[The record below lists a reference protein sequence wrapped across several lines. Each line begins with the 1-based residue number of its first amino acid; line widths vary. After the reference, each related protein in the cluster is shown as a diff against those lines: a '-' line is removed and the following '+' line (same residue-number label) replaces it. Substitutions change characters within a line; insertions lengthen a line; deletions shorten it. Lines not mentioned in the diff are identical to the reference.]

1 MNRAVTILSIALIYC
16 GTVFGAGF
24 ASGQEIFR
32 FFSAYGIGGIAVSVF
47 VGFLFSFFG
56 WFICLRAKQF
66 SLTDGSSYFRFLFSP
81 KPAAVLS
88 ALCSAFLVVTFC
100 IMIAGCGT
108 LAQEQLSVRPIV
120 GAAVSLLVC
129 YFIVRRKVQGLA
141 GLNAVITPFLFFGVI
156 VFCILIFGHA
166 ENVGI
171 AVQNQNSAF
180 LSGKAILSG
189 VLYLSY
195 NMVSAAAVLAPAANM
210 AKTNKDAALGGLLG
224 GILIAVPLVLMTVC
238 LVLFEDVNTY
248 PLPFFTLV
256 RGVNHRTA
264 PFCALL
270 LLGAMLT
277 TAASAGVS
285 VLAKVP
291 EKGTARSTLLLCLL
305 ALFVSLIPFGV
316 LIQTMYT
323 LFGFCGLFLIVG
335 IARSVRRK

>member
-32 FFSAYGIGGIAVSVF
+32 FFSAYGIGGITVSVF

-66 SLTDGSSYFRFLFSP
+66 SLADGNSYFRFLFSP
-81 KPAAVLS
+81 RPAAILS

-120 GAAVSLLVC
+120 GALVALFVC
-129 YFIVRRKVQGLA
+129 YFIVCRKVQGLA
-141 GLNAVITPFLFFGVI
+141 GLNAVITPFLFLGVT
-156 VFCILIFGHA
+156 VFCVLILMHA
-166 ENVGI
+166 ENTGV

-180 LSGKAILSG
+180 LSGKTILSG
-189 VLYLSY
+189 ILYLSY

-210 AKTNKDAALGGLLG
+210 AKTKKDAAFGGLLG
-224 GILIAVPLVLMTVC
+224 GVLIAVPLILMSVC

-256 RGVNHRTA
+256 RGIHHQTA

-270 LLGAMLT
+270 LFGAMLT

-291 EKGTARSTLLLCLL
+291 EKGTARFALLLCIL
-305 ALFVSLIPFGV
+305 ALLVSLIPFGI
-316 LIQTMYT
+316 LIRTMYT
-323 LFGFCGLFLIVG
+323 LFGFCGLFLLVG
-335 IARSVRRK
+335 MAKTVRRK

>member
-1 MNRAVTILSIALIYC
+1 MSRAVTILSIALIYC

-32 FFSAYGIGGIAVSVF
+32 FFSAYGIGGITASIF

-56 WFICLRAKQF
+56 WFICFRAKQF
-66 SLTDGSSYFRFLFSP
+66 SLGDGNAYFHFLFPP
-81 KPAAVLS
+81 KLAKILS

-108 LAQEQLSVRPIV
+108 LAQEQFSVRPLV
-120 GAAVSLLVC
+120 GAVGTLFIC
-129 YFIVRRKVQGLA
+129 YFIVCRKVQGLA
-141 GLNAVITPFLFFGVI
+141 GLNAVITPFLFLGVT
-156 VFCILIFGHA
+156 VFCILIFMRA
-166 ENVGI
+166 ENIDVFI
-171 AVQNQNSAF
+171 THKDSPF
-180 LSGKAILSG
+180 LSGKAIFSG

-210 AKTNKDAALGGLLG
+210 AKTEKDAALGGLLG
-224 GILIAVPLVLMTVC
+224 GILVAVPLVLMSVC
-238 LVLFEDVNTY
+238 LVLFENVNTY

-256 RGVNHRTA
+256 REISSKLA

-270 LLGAMLT
+270 LFGAMLT

-285 VLAKVP
+285 VLANVP
-291 EKGTARSTLLLCLL
+291 EKGTARSALLLCLL

-316 LIQTMYT
+316 LVRTMYT
-323 LFGFCGLFLIVG
+323 LFGFCGLFLLVG
-335 IARSVRRK
+335 IAKTYPM